1 MCVLIYNIC
10 FPFKQT
16 MQIHQ
21 RGILGLTWCLQ
32 DTDLMVSC
40 GKDNKILCWN
50 PNTEQAGDE
59 ILSEIASTVQ
69 WYSDVQW
76 CPRNPALIA
85 SSSLDGNVSVYSVNG
100 GAQQQ
105 VQTTNKIA
113 DSFPGMDSIAQAP
126 APSNTSHV
134 VYSDLKRPA
143 KWFRKPIGA
152 KFGVRIHTF
161 APIQINS

>member
-1 MCVLIYNIC
+1 
-10 FPFKQT
+10 
-16 MQIHQ
+16 
-21 RGILGLTWCLQ
+21 
-32 DTDLMVSC
+32 MVSC

-50 PNTEQAGDE
+50 PNTEIAGDE
-59 ILSEIASTVQ
+59 ILSEIASTFQ

-113 DSFPGMDSIAQAP
+113 DSFPGMDTIAHAP
-126 APSNTSHV
+126 VPTNTSLV
-134 VYSDLKRPA
+134 VYSDLRRPA
-143 KWFRKPIGA
+143 KWFKQPIGA
-152 KFGVRIHTF
+152 RFGVSF
-161 APIQINS
+161 